1 MNVIGS
7 FVLAGLAY
15 LAYAAY
21 RTNKA
26 MADVLEE
33 RKRELLMRMWSQ
45 IQESGDQESEIAKT
59 VQRLLQDGHSPKQ
72 QAQ

>member
-26 MADVLEE
+26 MADALEE

-45 IQESGDQESEIAKT
+45 IEESGDQESDFAQLI
-59 VQRLLQDGHSPKQ
+59 QRLIQEQRGS
-72 QAQ
+72 

>member
-7 FVLAGLAY
+7 IVLAGLAY
-15 LAYAAY
+15 IAYAAY

-26 MADVLEE
+26 MADALEE

-45 IQESGDQESEIAKT
+45 IEESGDQESDFAQLI
-59 VQRLLQDGHSPKQ
+59 QRLLQEQRGS
-72 QAQ
+72 

>member
-7 FVLAGLAY
+7 IVLVGLAY
-15 LAYAAY
+15 IAYAAY

-26 MADVLEE
+26 MADALEE

-45 IQESGDQESEIAKT
+45 IEESGDQESDFAQLI
-59 VQRLLQDGHSPKQ
+59 QRLLQEQRGS
-72 QAQ
+72 

>member
-7 FVLAGLAY
+7 IVLVGLAY
-15 LAYAAY
+15 IAYAAY

-26 MADVLEE
+26 MADALEE

-45 IQESGDQESEIAKT
+45 IEESGDQESDFAQLI
-59 VQRLLQDGHSPKQ
+59 QRLIQEQRGS
-72 QAQ
+72 

>member
-26 MADVLEE
+26 MADALEE

-45 IQESGDQESEIAKT
+45 IEESGDRESDFAQLI
-59 VQRLLQDGHSPKQ
+59 QRLIQEQRGS
-72 QAQ
+72 

>member
-15 LAYAAY
+15 IAYAAY

-26 MADVLEE
+26 MADALEE

-45 IQESGDQESEIAKT
+45 IEESGDQESDFAQLI
-59 VQRLLQDGHSPKQ
+59 QRLLQEQRGS
-72 QAQ
+72 

>member
-15 LAYAAY
+15 IAYAAY

-26 MADVLEE
+26 MADALEE

-45 IQESGDQESEIAKT
+45 IEESGDQDSEIAK
-59 VQRLLQDGHSPKQ
+59 VVERLLQEQ
-72 QAQ
+72 QGS

>member
-26 MADVLEE
+26 VADVLEE

-45 IQESGDQESEIAKT
+45 LQQNGDTDSEIAR
-59 VQRLLQDGHSPKQ
+59 VVERLLQEQ
-72 QAQ
+72 QGK

>member
-15 LAYAAY
+15 IAYAAY

-26 MADVLEE
+26 MADALEE

-45 IQESGDQESEIAKT
+45 IEESGDQESDFAQLI
-59 VQRLLQDGHSPKQ
+59 QRLIQEQRGS
-72 QAQ
+72 